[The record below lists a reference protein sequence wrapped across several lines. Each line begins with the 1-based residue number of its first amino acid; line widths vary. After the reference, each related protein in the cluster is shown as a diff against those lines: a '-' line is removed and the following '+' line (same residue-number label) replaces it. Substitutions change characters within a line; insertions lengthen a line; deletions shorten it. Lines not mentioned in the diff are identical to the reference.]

1 MATTR
6 PGFVLYVTLPDPT
19 GPPATASPADPSPP
33 DGGAA
38 RLVEAA
44 EVLRELAL
52 DLLPAAETY
61 TVLTTE
67 PQRTDALLRLLAERP
82 PRVLVGPGDAG

>member
-1 MATTR
+1 MTTTR
-6 PGFVLYVTLPDPT
+6 PGFVLYVTLAD
-19 GPPATASPADPSPP
+19 PADPAVPFP
-33 DGGAA
+33 DRRAE
-38 RLVEAA
+38 RLAEAA

-67 PQRTDALLRLLAERP
+67 PQRTDALLRLLSGRT
-82 PRVLVGPGDAG
+82 GTT